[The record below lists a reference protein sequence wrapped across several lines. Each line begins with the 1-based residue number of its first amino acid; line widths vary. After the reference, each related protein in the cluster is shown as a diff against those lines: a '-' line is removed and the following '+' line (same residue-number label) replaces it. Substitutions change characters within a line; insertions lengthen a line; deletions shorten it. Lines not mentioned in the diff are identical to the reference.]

1 MEYISTHSTTQVR
14 YTRFNVLARTHG
26 KARELQHAGPT
37 GPTGPLLTVLAHPP
51 RLTSAAACE
60 RASCAASNSPKP
72 PRTVDRNRS
81 SQPAAP
87 SPTVEASHSGQIG
100 RGCARNAPCS
110 PAGAPTYHS
119 PCIGG
124 ISAPSS
130 ATWREQLPSIGTM
143 TIEGRNTTCEAR
155 NAFGE
160 WVAGRGVGQSTRTK
174 QASSLRVDGELV
186 VELNGRRYLSTQTEA
201 PSE

>member
-1 MEYISTHSTTQVR
+1 MSDPSVQYHGVYK
-14 YTRFNVLARTHG
+14 YTFDHTSSIYTFQRSRTHTG

-51 RLTSAAACE
+51 RLTGAAACE

-87 SPTVEASHSGQIG
+87 SPTVEASHSSQIG
-100 RGCARNAPCS
+100 RGCARNAPRT
-110 PAGAPTYHS
+110 PAGAPTDHS

-124 ISAPSS
+124 SSAPSS

-143 TIEGRNTTCEAR
+143 TIEGRNTTCEGA
-155 NAFGE
+155 
-160 WVAGRGVGQSTRTK
+160 Q
-174 QASSLRVDGELV
+174 RV
-186 VELNGRRYLSTQTEA
+186 R
-201 PSE
+201 